1 MNVRMDELVKA
12 VAVAL
17 DIVECELL
25 GASANHGKRIATLC
39 SMMGR
44 AAGMNE
50 DEQRT
55 LTTCALFHDNALTE
69 YILSERTG
77 DEHGKDFKLHC
88 TYGQRNIE
96 RLPFTSDVKGIVL
109 YHHEHADGS
118 GPFGKRDG
126 EFPLGAELIAIA
138 DMLDTGHHLQ
148 RIPAGSLPSIQKQ
161 ISEQSGKRYTK
172 RAAEAMLS
180 ILTAETLAMLQNE
193 NINETAARIIPAWH
207 VTLEND
213 ALMNLADLTARI
225 IDYKSVFT
233 KKHSVQ
239 IANRAWLMGGY
250 YNFDPATR
258 TKTYL
263 AAAMHDLG
271 KLATPNEILDKPGK
285 LTPEEFNTIKAHVK
299 GTYDILSGIT
309 GFEDVCGW
317 ASNHHEKLDGTGYWF
332 GKDAQDLD
340 FISRLL
346 ACTDIYQ
353 AVCED
358 RPYHPGRT
366 HADTMPILRDMAAKG
381 FIDAGIVKDFD
392 TAMAEYSGRDV
403 PGPERVQ
410 H

>member
-1 MNVRMDELVKA
+1 
-12 VAVAL
+12 
-17 DIVECELL
+17 
-25 GASANHGKRIATLC
+25 
-39 SMMGR
+39 
-44 AAGMNE
+44 
-50 DEQRT
+50 
-55 LTTCALFHDNALTE
+55 
-69 YILSERTG
+69 
-77 DEHGKDFKLHC
+77 
-88 TYGQRNIE
+88 
-96 RLPFTSDVKGIVL
+96 
-109 YHHEHADGS
+109 
-118 GPFGKRDG
+118 
-126 EFPLGAELIAIA
+126 
-138 DMLDTGHHLQ
+138 
-148 RIPAGSLPSIQKQ
+148 
-161 ISEQSGKRYTK
+161 
-172 RAAEAMLS
+172 
-180 ILTAETLAMLQNE
+180 
-193 NINETAARIIPAWH
+193 
-207 VTLEND
+207 
-213 ALMNLADLTARI
+213 
-225 IDYKSVFT
+225 
-233 KKHSVQ
+233 VQ

-332 GKDAQDLD
+332 GKGAQELD
-340 FISRLL
+340 FVSRLL

-366 HADTMPILRDMAAKG
+366 HADTMPILQDMAAKG

-403 PGPERVQ
+403 PGPECVQ
-410 H
+410 N